1 MSGVKT
7 MIEHDKENGYYKIH
21 IRVPDHHVS
30 YDGMK
35 IHLLTLG
42 SGSVALNAL
51 DIARRIIDTD
61 TIKSQIPS
69 HSEVTEISTD
79 G

>member
-1 MSGVKT
+1 MNDVKT
-7 MIEHDKENGYYKIH
+7 QIQHDAINGYYEIR

-30 YDGMK
+30 YEGMK
-35 IHLLTLG
+35 IHLLTWG

-61 TIKSQIPS
+61 TIKSPIPS

-79 G
+79 D